1 MGNFASSKVN
11 AMKKIVFC
19 VLIVT
24 IQVALSLSYGSPP
37 SQATIWYGINYY
49 QDYPQQEC
57 NPVITGLTYSMEGDT
72 VINAVTYNK
81 ILLTH
86 EAMHIANAYRGAIRY
101 SVDGQ
106 QVFFVP
112 MESND
117 EYLLFDYSVQ
127 QGSVVTAYDG
137 FYDTSCIELVQ
148 QNPDKSITPQ
158 WTVQKVQT
166 IDGRKHIQ
174 VEHDG
179 NVIEWIEGIGTPYI
193 LWPRGRTCYATGM
206 EYQFQHTLCATDSE
220 GNILY
225 SFNTDELGIRN
236 NCPNWEFTAIKD
248 VNADAPNGQAYDLLG
263 RPVNDTYHGIVIR
276 DGKKMVQ

>member
-1 MGNFASSKVN
+1 MN
-11 AMKKIVFC
+11 KIVFC
-19 VLIVT
+19 VLIVIT
-24 IQVALSLSYGSPP
+24 QVALSLSYGSPP
-37 SQATIWYGINYY
+37 SQATIWYGIHYY

-57 NPVITGLTYSMEGDT
+57 KPVITGLSYSLVGDT

-86 EAMHIANAYRGAIRY
+86 EAMHLSNVYRGAIRY
-101 SVDGQ
+101 SVDRQ
-106 QVFFVP
+106 LVFFVP

-137 FYDTSCIELVQ
+137 FYDTSCIELAQ
-148 QNPDKSITPQ
+148 QDPDKSITPQ
-158 WTVQKVQT
+158 WIIRKVQT
-166 IDGRKHIQ
+166 LNGRKHIQ

-206 EYQFQHTLCATDSE
+206 EIQFHHTLCASDSE
-220 GNILY
+220 GNIIY

-236 NCPNWEFTAIKD
+236 NCPDWEATAIEEVKED
-248 VNADAPNGQAYDLLG
+248 IPTGPAYDVLGRLVNANY
-263 RPVNDTYHGIVIR
+263 RGIVIQAN
-276 DGKKMVQ
+276 KKMVW